1 MKLLLISGFLG
12 SGKTTLL
19 LEIARRMVAGSQK
32 IAIIENEVGE
42 VGIDG
47 QYLRREGLEV
57 QEMFGGCVC
66 CTLSVDLVTTLKKLD
81 RLFQPETVILE
92 ATGIARPGDIV
103 PTVRQYASMVDEIQ
117 VLVLVDGPRYEML
130 LEVMNPLVTAQIG
143 AADVVAINKIDEMD
157 EAGIDHIRRSVKDL
171 NEKTRVVAVSA
182 EHRINLEDLMGA
194 LQ

>member
-1 MKLLLISGFLG
+1 MRLLLISGFLG

-19 LEIARRMVAGSQK
+19 LEIARRLAAGSQK

-81 RLFQPETVILE
+81 RLVRPETVILE

-103 PTVRQYASMVDEIQ
+103 PTVRQVC
-117 VLVLVDGPRYEML
+117 LDGR
-130 LEVMNPLVTAQIG
+130 
-143 AADVVAINKIDEMD
+143 
-157 EAGIDHIRRSVKDL
+157 
-171 NEKTRVVAVSA
+171 
-182 EHRINLEDLMGA
+182 
-194 LQ
+194 

>member
-1 MKLLLISGFLG
+1 MRLLLISGFLG

-19 LEIARRMVAGSQK
+19 LEIARRLAAGSEK

-66 CTLSVDLVTTLKKLD
+66 CTLSVDLITTLKKLD
-81 RLFQPETVILE
+81 RLVQPETVILE

>member
-1 MKLLLISGFLG
+1 MRLLLISGFLG

-19 LEIARRMVAGSQK
+19 LEIARRWAGGSEK

-47 QYLRREGLEV
+47 QYLRKEGLEV
-57 QEMFGGCVC
+57 QEMFGGCIC
-66 CTLSVDLVTTLKKLD
+66 CTLSVDLITTLKKLD
-81 RLFQPETVILE
+81 QSFGPERVILE
-92 ATGIARPGDIV
+92 ATGVARPGDIV
-103 PTVRQYASMVDEIQ
+103 PTVRRYASIVDEIQ

-182 EHRINLEDLMGA
+182 EHWINLEDLMGA

>member
-19 LEIARRMVAGSQK
+19 LQIARRLAAASQK
-32 IAIIENEVGE
+32 VAIIENEVGE

-66 CTLSVDLVTTLKKLD
+66 CTLAVDLVTTLRKLEESVQPD
-81 RLFQPETVILE
+81 RVILE
-92 ATGIARPGDIV
+92 ATGVARPGDIV

-143 AADVVAINKIDEMD
+143 AANVVAINKIDEMD
-157 EAGIDHIRRSVKDL
+157 EAGVDRIRRSVKDL
-171 NEKTRVVAVSA
+171 NEKTRVVAISA
-182 EHRINLEDLMGA
+182 EKQINLEDLMGA